1 VRPSLYVDGHSP
13 LGHDIRAGESGTRPA
28 GNGRRCRSDVS
39 GPLKPIVDGTD
50 EGIWRRLRL
59 VPWDVVI
66 PVPERDLTL
75 SDQLALEAGAVL
87 AWLVAGYLDWHGHGL
102 TDPEQVTKATAAYKA
117 ESNALGRFIGQRC
130 LTGPH
135 FHVWSAELF
144 AAWAE
149 WCRAEGEDPGT
160 QTAFSL
166 ALTNRGFDK
175 RPTKAANVWTGLG
188 PMSRHATAGW
198 RVWMVYRLAAHTR
211 VTQCCKPSATNP
223 PQPSTLRPTGD
234 LDGPQDLQDMR
245 CAGRACQPRL
255 TRRRAAT
262 RRRWPRRRSPR
273 PR

>member
-1 VRPSLYVDGHSP
+1 MYIDGDSP

-66 PVPERDLTL
+66 PEPECDLTL

-117 ESNALGRFIGQRC
+117 ESDALGRFIGQRC

-135 FHVWSAELF
+135 FHVRSAELF

-149 WCRAEGEDPGT
+149 WRRAEGEDQGT

-166 ALTNRGFDK
+166 ALTNRATTSGPP
-175 RPTKAANVWTGLG
+175 RPRTSGQGWRW
-188 PMSRHATAGW
+188 PMSSHAIAGW
-198 RVWMVYRLAAHTR
+198 RVWKVYRLAAHTR
-211 VTQCCKPSATNP
+211 VTQCCKPSATLH
-223 PQPSTLRPTGD
+223 PSTHR
-234 LDGPQDLQDMR
+234 
-245 CAGRACQPRL
+245 
-255 TRRRAAT
+255 
-262 RRRWPRRRSPR
+262 R
-273 PR
+273 PRWTAGPTR